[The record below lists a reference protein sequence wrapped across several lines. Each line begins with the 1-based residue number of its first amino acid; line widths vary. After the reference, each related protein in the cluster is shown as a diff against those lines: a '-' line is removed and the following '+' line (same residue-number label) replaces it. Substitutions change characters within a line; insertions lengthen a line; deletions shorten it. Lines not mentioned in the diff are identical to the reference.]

1 MFLNHQSRSAPLKIA
16 IIGTGVS
23 GLVAAWLLQREHEVT
38 VFEARDRIGGHT
50 NTVDVEVGGR
60 RFAIDTGFIV
70 HNDRTYPTLQRIFA
84 ELGVRTKPTS
94 MSFSVRE
101 DATGLEYS
109 SQALL
114 AQRRNALNPRVL
126 RMTRDILRF
135 NRDAEQILDEGDQ
148 VTSLGELLRAR
159 GYSKHFVDLY
169 IVPMGASI
177 WSTDPERMM
186 GFPAHTFIRFLVNHG
201 LTSLVDRPTWFV
213 VDGGSRDYVRRM
225 VEPFADRIHTVS
237 PVERIARDE
246 RGVEVT
252 VWGRPPERFDKVVI
266 ASHSDQALRMLA
278 DPSDA
283 EREVLG
289 AMRYQENDAVL
300 HTDASLLPKTKRA
313 WASWNYLVPSQP
325 EDKVVVTYD
334 MNALQ
339 RISGA
344 PDTFCVSLNAGDRI
358 DPSKV
363 LYRTTYAHPLY
374 TADSVAAQARIDEV
388 SGPRNTYY
396 CGAYWR
402 YGFHED
408 GAVSALAVAKK
419 LGLSLDTLMRSA
431 PAEAAE

>member
-1 MFLNHQSRSAPLKIA
+1 MRIA
-16 IIGTGVS
+16 IVGTGVS
-23 GLVAAWLLQREHEVT
+23 GLVAAWLLQREHHVT

-50 NTVDVEVGGR
+50 NTVDVDVRGQ

-70 HNDRTYPTLQRIFA
+70 HNDRTYPTLERIFA
-84 ELGVRTKPTS
+84 ELGVRTNPTS
-94 MSFSVRE
+94 MSFSVRD

-109 SQALL
+109 SQSLL

-135 NRDAEQILDEGDQ
+135 NRDAERLLEDGDHA
-148 VTSLGELLRAR
+148 TPLGVFLRTR
-159 GYSKHFVDLY
+159 GYSKAFIDLY

-186 GFPAHTFIRFLVNHG
+186 EFPAHTFVRFLVNHG

-213 VDGGSRDYVRRM
+213 VEGGSRDYVKRII
-225 VEPFADRIHTVS
+225 EPFAHRIRTSS
-237 PVERIARDE
+237 PVERIARDAH
-246 RGVEVT
+246 GVEVT
-252 VWGRPPERFDKVVI
+252 VRGRRPEYFDKVVI
-266 ASHSDQALRMLA
+266 ASHSDQALGMLA

-289 AMRYQENDAVL
+289 AMRYQNNDAVL
-300 HTDASLLPKTKRA
+300 HTDESLLPTTRRA

-325 EDKVVVTYD
+325 EEKVVVTYD

-339 RISGA
+339 GIEEA
-344 PDTFCVSLNAGDRI
+344 PATFCVSLNAGDRI
-358 DPSKV
+358 DPNKV
-363 LYRTTYAHPLY
+363 LFRTIYAHPLY
-374 TADSVAAQARIDEV
+374 TNESVAAQARIDEV
-388 SGPRNTYY
+388 SGPRHTYY

-419 LGLSLDTLMRSA
+419 LGVDLDT
-431 PAEAAE
+431 PARTAVPEAAE